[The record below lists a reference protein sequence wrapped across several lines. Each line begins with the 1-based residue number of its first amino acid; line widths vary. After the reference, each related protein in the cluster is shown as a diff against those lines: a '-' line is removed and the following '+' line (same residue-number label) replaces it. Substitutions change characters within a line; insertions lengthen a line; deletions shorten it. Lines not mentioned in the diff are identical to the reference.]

1 MPEFQSDA
9 ITRIEY
15 DAFSSTLFV
24 WFRSG
29 TVRYAYEG
37 VPFHIYRRFCNAISK
52 GAFFQ
57 RHVRPHFDLID
68 KWDELDQTAA

>member
-9 ITRIEY
+9 VSRIEY
-15 DAFSSTLFV
+15 DPFSSTLFV
-24 WFRSG
+24 WFRGS
-29 TVRYAYEG
+29 TMRYAYEG
-37 VPFHIYRRFCNAISK
+37 VPPLVYRRFCEAVSK

-57 RHVRPHFDLID
+57 RHVRPRYDLVG